1 MFPCVAQELQTDK
14 LCHSVDCMTAI
25 IWEMSYFQDLVKDF
39 LQTIFLVSTGK
50 DLNV

>member
-1 MFPCVAQELQTDK
+1 MCYPKLQTDK
-14 LCHSVDCMTAI
+14 LGHGADCMTAI
-25 IWEMSYFQDLVKDF
+25 TWEMSYFQDLVKNF